1 MNRKTVEYEI
11 GSDNVFADLGLEDAP
26 ELLAKARLAH
36 RISQIIGKRGLT
48 QFQAAKMLGI
58 DQPKVSALVRG
69 HLEKFSM
76 ERLCEFLTALGC
88 DVTIQVREKRNARGG
103 KLTVRAV

>member
-1 MNRKTVEYEI
+1 MNHKPVDYEI

-26 ELLAKARLAH
+26 ELLAKARLAY
-36 RISQIIGKRGLT
+36 RISQIIEKRRLT
-48 QFQAAKMLGI
+48 QFAAAKVLGI

-88 DVTIQVREKRNARGG
+88 DVTIQVREKRRPRGG
-103 KLTVRAV
+103 RLIVKAA

>member
-1 MNRKTVEYEI
+1 MNRKPIDYEI
-11 GSDNVFADLGLEDAP
+11 GSDNVFADLGLDDAP
-26 ELLAKARLAH
+26 ELLAKARLAYQ
-36 RISQIIGKRGLT
+36 ISQIIDKRALT
-48 QFQAAKMLGI
+48 QFQAAKVLGI

-88 DVTIQVREKRNARGG
+88 DVTIQVRERRKARGG
-103 KLTVRAV
+103 KLTVKAA